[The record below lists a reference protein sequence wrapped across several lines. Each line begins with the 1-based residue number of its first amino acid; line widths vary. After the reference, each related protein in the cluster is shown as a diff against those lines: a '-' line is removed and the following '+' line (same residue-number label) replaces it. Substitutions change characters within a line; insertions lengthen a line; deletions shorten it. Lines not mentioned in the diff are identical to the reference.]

1 MSRKVNWCIYMH
13 SYSGAREALR
23 FFAELSASTGST
35 SSPNSGGKID
45 ENFLYNIF
53 TESNAYKDG
62 KAELNG
68 AVFRHV
74 QYSVSGTKC
83 AGVCVGIKEFLQ
95 YKYHWSLM
103 WYFCIHQN
111 RCMCWKCSK
120 LTRTSILRPI
130 GNRPRLFRS
139 KLSLSLP
146 PPPSLSL
153 SVSVSV
159 PLSLSL
165 SFCLSLCLC
174 LCRFLSLSHT
184 IEQIFIIIG
193 PVIGGF
199 FLFQSLVSAP
209 TQYMIS
215 QVSYQAGV
223 L

>member
-1 MSRKVNWCIYMH
+1 MH

-95 YKYHWSLM
+95 YKYH
-103 WYFCIHQN
+103 
-111 RCMCWKCSK
+111 
-120 LTRTSILRPI
+120 
-130 GNRPRLFRS
+130 
-139 KLSLSLP
+139 
-146 PPPSLSL
+146 
-153 SVSVSV
+153 
-159 PLSLSL
+159 
-165 SFCLSLCLC
+165 
-174 LCRFLSLSHT
+174 
-184 IEQIFIIIG
+184 
-193 PVIGGF
+193 
-199 FLFQSLVSAP
+199 
-209 TQYMIS
+209 
-215 QVSYQAGV
+215 
-223 L
+223 